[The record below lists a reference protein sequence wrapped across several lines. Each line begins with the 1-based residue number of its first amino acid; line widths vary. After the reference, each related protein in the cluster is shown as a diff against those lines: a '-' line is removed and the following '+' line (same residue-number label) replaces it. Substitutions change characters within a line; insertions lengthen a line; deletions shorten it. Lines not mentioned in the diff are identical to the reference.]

1 MSIYIKQ
8 NDTMYKFVI
17 KDRVLYLLKYIKQT
31 DTTYKFVDKKFIT
44 IKYSTILKQ
53 YEEEQL
59 NKYY

>member
-8 NDTMYKFVI
+8 TDTMYKFV
-17 KDRVLYLLKYIKQT
+17 D
-31 DTTYKFVDKKFIT
+31 DKVIAIEYYT
-44 IKYSTILKQ
+44 LIKQ

>member
-17 KDRVLYLLKYIKQT
+17 KDRVYLLKYIKQT
-31 DTTYKFVDKKFIT
+31 TDTMYKFVDEKVIG
-44 IKYSTILKQ
+44 IEYSNLLKQ

>member
-17 KDRVLYLLKYIKQT
+17 KDKVYLLKYIKQT
-31 DTTYKFVDKKFIT
+31 DTIYKFVDEKVIT